1 MALNTAASFAVT
13 DSTQVA
19 EPRRA
24 VQTLASQLGFS
35 DERTGRAA
43 LIVSELA
50 TNLAKHAKQ
59 GEILMRPLQS
69 PQGHRHGIELISLDK
84 GPGIPD
90 EARSRRDG
98 FSTSGTLGHGL
109 GAIAR
114 QADSV
119 DLYSL
124 PSGTILAARIWREP
138 GLAEALD
145 GSRLEIGVV
154 QVSKAGESVCGDVCG
169 WRMRPGR
176 LSLFVADG
184 LGHGVPAF
192 EAADAGLAVF
202 AKSHESN
209 PARLIEDVHGALRAT
224 RGAAVATAGID
235 LERGTVAYAGLG
247 NISGVIL
254 LAAGGRHSMV
264 SHNGTAGHAAGRIQ
278 EFNYPLP
285 SGAILVMYS
294 DGLQS
299 HWDLTSYPG
308 IRTRSA
314 SVIAATI
321 YRDFSR
327 RRDDATVLVAKARP
341 ALTEKL

>member
-1 MALNTAASFAVT
+1 MALNTTASFPVT
-13 DSTQVA
+13 EGTQVA

-24 VQTLASQLGFS
+24 IQTLASQLAFS

-59 GEILMRPLQS
+59 GEVLLRPLQS
-69 PQGHRHGIELISLDK
+69 PHGQLQGIEVVALDK

-109 GAIAR
+109 GAIER
-114 QADSV
+114 QADSI
-119 DLYSL
+119 DIYSQ
-124 PSGTILAARIWREP
+124 PTGTIIAARIWRERA
-138 GLAEALD
+138 LADEA
-145 GSRLEIGVV
+145 GGTRLEVGAVR
-154 QVSKAGESVCGDVCG
+154 VSKTGESVCGDICG

-176 LSLFVADG
+176 LAIFVADG

-192 EAADAGLAVF
+192 EAASAGLAVF
-202 AKSHESN
+202 GTSHESN
-209 PARLIEDVHGALRAT
+209 PSRLIEDVHGALRPT
-224 RGAAVATAGID
+224 RGAAVASAAID

-247 NISGVIL
+247 NIAGAIL

-278 EFNYPLP
+278 EFNYPMP
-285 SGAILVMYS
+285 SGAILVMCS
-294 DGLQS
+294 DGLLSQ
-299 HWDLTSYPG
+299 WDLTAYPG

-314 SVIAATI
+314 SIIAAAL
-321 YRDFSR
+321 YRDYSR
-327 RRDDATVLVAKARP
+327 RRDDATVVVVKERP
-341 ALTEKL
+341 AFTEKL